1 MAKGLTISSI
11 VIAVLLL
18 ILFGLDLAIQFPFKR
33 KEPTLDVVFVICAL
47 GIGYLAWATWRELD

>member
-1 MAKGLTISSI
+1 

-18 ILFGLDLAIQFPFKR
+18 ILFGLDLAVQFPFKR
-33 KEPTLDVVFVICAL
+33 KEPVLDAVFVLCAL